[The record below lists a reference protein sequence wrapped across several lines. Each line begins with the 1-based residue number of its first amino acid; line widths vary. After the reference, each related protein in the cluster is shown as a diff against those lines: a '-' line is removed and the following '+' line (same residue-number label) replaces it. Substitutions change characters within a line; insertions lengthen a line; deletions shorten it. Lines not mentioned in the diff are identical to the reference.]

1 MGQVTEG
8 RSSPV
13 SPLRLL
19 RTKLFVP
26 HAHPELV
33 SRPRLLD
40 RLDGCLRCRL
50 ILVSAAAGFGK
61 TTLLSTWIAQ
71 RDVAA
76 AWVSLDDHDDDP
88 ARFWAYAIA
97 ALQTVWPGV
106 GAGAAEILQAPQ
118 PPAIEGVLTELLND
132 VAGQEGHAV
141 LVLDDYHVIQETAI
155 HQGVAFLVEH
165 SPPQLLLILASR
177 TDPPLP
183 LPLLRARRQLLEIK
197 AEDLRFT
204 RAEADTFFNMVMGL
218 ALASEDV
225 AALEMLTEGWAAG
238 LQLAALSIQEVA
250 DVGAL
255 VASFSG
261 SHRYVFDYLAQEV
274 IDRQRPELRC
284 FLMQTAVLNRL
295 NGDLCDAVT
304 GLEDGQR
311 VLEQLE
317 QANLFVVPLDR
328 ERRWYRYHH
337 LFSDFLRSLLEQCET
352 PEAVAALHLRAC
364 DWHAAHGDLPEA
376 IQHALDAKGFDRAA
390 ALITAAVTDMFQRS
404 ELLTLLRWLRT
415 LPEDLIA
422 QSLFLSI
429 AAAWANL
436 ATGDSDAVERH
447 LQRIERTLGVSPD
460 SASDNSDLPPEARRA
475 LAEICSLRGSLSFNR
490 MDLDAVRRYSRLVG
504 VYLADDPDQRIFNSR
519 LSLESVA
526 AFNLALA
533 YEYSGE
539 SGEAM
544 AAFEAAIELL
554 LQDQNHHLIPMSESH
569 LAQLQVKTGQLRAA
583 GTTYDA
589 ACQSVGDWPSR
600 SPLSGLA
607 FVGMGR
613 LLYEWNELDR
623 AHELLRQG
631 LELGKQ
637 WSHWEI
643 LFLGYASLIDVALA
657 GGDDATALAILDEW
671 QTEAKRIDMQLA
683 MPVFYAHRA
692 LIMMR
697 TGRLGEA
704 LEWASSFGIPGDGG
718 IPYAM
723 EDQALIL
730 ARICIAGGDLDRAD
744 GLLARLRAGA
754 EGGGRQGRLVQ
765 TGALESLLLDSQ
777 GDGPGA
783 LEALTQALTLAQP
796 EGYVRTFVDLGEPM
810 RRLLERVTSMPEY
823 TARLLTA
830 DAAPQRGPVQDSLIE
845 PLSDRELDVLALMAE
860 GLTNQ
865 EIADRLFISVNTVKT
880 HAKSLY
886 GKLSVRNRA
895 EATLRAR
902 ELNLI

>member
-1 MGQVTEG
+1 MGQVAES
-8 RSSPV
+8 RSSDV
-13 SPLRLL
+13 SPVRLL
-19 RTKLFVP
+19 RTKFFVP
-26 HAHPELV
+26 QAHPELV
-33 SRPRLLD
+33 PRLRLLD
-40 RLDGCLRCRL
+40 RLDGGLRCRL
-50 ILVSAAAGFGK
+50 ILISAAAGFGK

-141 LVLDDYHVIQETAI
+141 LVLDDYHAIQETAI

-165 SPPQLLLILASR
+165 APPQLLLILASR

-183 LPLLRARRQLLEIK
+183 LPLLRARRQLLEVK

-204 RAEADTFFNMVMGL
+204 DSEVDAFFNTVMGL

-225 AALEMLTEGWAAG
+225 AALETLTEGWAAG

-261 SHRYVFDYLAQEV
+261 SHRYVFDYLAHEV

-304 GLEDGQR
+304 GHKDGQR

-317 QANLFVVPLDR
+317 RANLFVVPLDR

-352 PEAVAALHLRAC
+352 PEAIAALHLRAC
-364 DWHAAHGDLPEA
+364 DWHAAQGDLPHA

-390 ALITAAVTDMFQRS
+390 GLITEAVHDMFLRS
-404 ELLTLLRWLRT
+404 ELFTLLRWLRA
-415 LPEDLIA
+415 LPEELLA
-422 QSLFLSI
+422 QHLLLSI

-436 ATGDSDAVERH
+436 ATANSDVAEKHV
-447 LQRIERTLGVSPD
+447 LRIERLIGASPD
-460 SASDNSDLPPEARRA
+460 SASESPDLSPEVRGA
-475 LAEICSLRGSLSFNR
+475 LAEVSSLRASLSFNR

-504 VYLADDPDQRIFNSR
+504 VYLADDLDQCILNTR
-519 LSLESVA
+519 LSIESVT
-526 AFNLALA
+526 AFSRALA

-539 SGEAM
+539 SAAAM
-544 AAFEAAIELL
+544 AVFEIAIELL
-554 LQDQNHHLIPMSESH
+554 RQDQNHHLLPMTESH
-569 LAQLQVKTGQLRAA
+569 LAQLQVKSGQLRAA
-583 GTTYDA
+583 GVTYDA
-589 ACQSVGDWPSR
+589 ACQPVGEWPSR

-623 AHELLRQG
+623 ARELLRQG

-657 GGDDATALAILDEW
+657 GGRDATALAILDEW
-671 QTEAKRIDMQLA
+671 QTEAKRIDMPLV
-683 MPVFYAHRA
+683 MPVFFAHRA
-692 LIMMR
+692 LILMR
-697 TGRLGEA
+697 TGHVGKA
-704 LEWASSFGIPGDGG
+704 LEWASGFGIPGDGG
-718 IPYAM
+718 IPSAM
-723 EDQALIL
+723 DDQALIL
-730 ARICIAGGDLDRAD
+730 ARICIAGKRLDRAA
-744 GLLARLRAGA
+744 GLLGRLRAGA
-754 EGGGRQGRLVQ
+754 EGGGRQGRLIQ
-765 TGALESLLLDSQ
+765 TGALESLLLDAQ
-777 GDGPGA
+777 GDSAGA
-783 LEALTQALTLAQP
+783 LEVLTWALTLAQP

-810 RRLLERVTSMPEY
+810 RRLLERVTSIPDY

-830 DAAPQRGPVQDSLIE
+830 DAAPQERPIQDGLIE

-865 EIADRLFISVNTVKT
+865 EIADRLFISINTVKT

-895 EATLRAR
+895 QATLRAR
-902 ELNLI
+902 ELSLI

>member
-1 MGQVTEG
+1 M
-8 RSSPV
+8 
-13 SPLRLL
+13 RLL

-26 HAHPELV
+26 QAHLELV
-33 SRPRLLD
+33 PRPRLLD
-40 RLDGCLRCRL
+40 RLDSCLRCRL

-71 RDVAA
+71 RDVVA

-88 ARFWAYAIA
+88 ARFWAYTIA
-97 ALQTVWPGV
+97 ALQTIWPGV
-106 GAGAAEILQAPQ
+106 GSGAAEILQAPQ

-132 VAGQEGHAV
+132 VARQEGHAV
-141 LVLDDYHVIQETAI
+141 LVLDDYHVIQEMAI
-155 HQGVAFLVEH
+155 HHGVAFLVEYA
-165 SPPQLLLILASR
+165 PPQLRLVLAGR

-204 RAEADTFFNMVMGL
+204 RAEAGIFFNAVMGL

-225 AALEMLTEGWAAG
+225 AALETLTEGWAAG

-250 DVGAL
+250 DVSAL

-261 SHRYVFDYLAQEV
+261 SHRYVFDYLAHEI
-274 IDRQRPELRC
+274 IDRQTPELRR
-284 FLMQTAVLNRL
+284 FLTETAVLNRL

-304 GLEDGQR
+304 GHEDGQR

-317 QANLFVVPLDR
+317 RANLLVVPLDR

-337 LFSDFLRSLLEQCET
+337 LFSDFLRSLLAQYET
-352 PEAVAALHLRAC
+352 PQAIAALHLRAC
-364 DWHAAHGDLPEA
+364 DWYAAQGDLPDA
-376 IQHALDAKGFDRAA
+376 IQHALGAKDFDRAA
-390 ALITAAVTDMFQRS
+390 ELITEAVVDMFLRS
-404 ELLTLLRWLRT
+404 ELLTLLRWLRA
-415 LPEDLIA
+415 LPEELLA
-422 QSLFLSI
+422 QNLLLSI

-436 ATGDSDAVERH
+436 ATANSDMAEMH
-447 LQRIERTLGVSPD
+447 LQRVERLIGASPD
-460 SASDNSDLPPEARRA
+460 SAPENSDLSPEVRGA
-475 LAEICSLRGSLSFNR
+475 LAEVSSLRASLSFNR

-504 VYLADDPDQRIFNSR
+504 VYLADDLDQCVLNTR
-519 LSLESVA
+519 LSLESIA

-554 LQDQNHHLIPMSESH
+554 RQDRNYHLIPMTESH
-569 LAQLQVKTGQLRAA
+569 LAQLQVKTRLLRAA
-583 GTTYDA
+583 AATYDA
-589 ACQSVGDWPSR
+589 ACQSVGEWPSR

-623 AHELLRQG
+623 ARELLRQG

-643 LFLGYASLIDVALA
+643 LFIGYASLIDVALA

-671 QTEAKRIDMQLA
+671 QTEAQRIDMQLV
-683 MPVFYAHRA
+683 MPVFHAHRA
-692 LIMMR
+692 LILMR

-730 ARICIAGGDLDRAD
+730 ARICIAGGDLDRAV

-754 EGGGRQGRLVQ
+754 EGGGRQGRLIQ
-765 TGALESLLLDSQ
+765 TGALESLLLDAQ
-777 GDGPGA
+777 GDSRGA
-783 LEALTQALTLAQP
+783 LEILTRALNLAQP

-810 RRLLERVTSMPEY
+810 RRLLERVTSMPDY

-830 DAAPQRGPVQDSLIE
+830 DAALQGRPIQDGLVE
-845 PLSDRELDVLALMAE
+845 LLSDRELDVLALMAE

-865 EIADRLFISVNTVKT
+865 EIADRLFISINTVKT

-886 GKLSVRNRA
+886 GKLSVRSRA
-895 EATLRAR
+895 QAALRAR

>member
-1 MGQVTEG
+1 MGQVTES
-8 RSSPV
+8 RSSAVAPM
-13 SPLRLL
+13 RLL

-26 HAHPELV
+26 QAHPELV
-33 SRPRLLD
+33 ARPRLLD

-50 ILVSAAAGFGK
+50 TLVSAAAGFGK

-71 RDVAA
+71 RDVVA

-88 ARFWAYAIA
+88 VRFWAYTIA
-97 ALQTVWPGV
+97 ALQTIWPGV
-106 GAGAAEILQAPQ
+106 GTGAAEILQAPQ

-132 VAGQEGHAV
+132 VACQEGRAV

-165 SPPQLLLILASR
+165 APPQLLLILASR

-183 LPLLRARRQLLEIK
+183 LPLLRARRQLLEVR

-204 RAEADTFFNMVMGL
+204 DSEADAFFNTVMGL

-225 AALEMLTEGWAAG
+225 AALETLTEGWAAG
-238 LQLAALSIQEVA
+238 LQLAALSIREVS

-261 SHRYVFDYLAQEV
+261 GHRYVFDYLAHEV

-284 FLMQTAVLNRL
+284 FLMQTAVLDRL
-295 NGDLCDAVT
+295 NGGLCDAVT

-337 LFSDFLRSLLEQCET
+337 LFSDFLRSLLERYET
-352 PEAVAALHLRAC
+352 PQAIAALHLRAC
-364 DWHAAHGDLPEA
+364 DWHAARGDLPDA
-376 IQHALDAKGFDRAA
+376 IQHALVAQDSDRAA
-390 ALITAAVTDMFQRS
+390 ALITEAVADMFLRS
-404 ELLTLLRWLRT
+404 ELLTLLRWLRA
-415 LPEDLIA
+415 LPEELLAQDL
-422 QSLFLSI
+422 LLSI
-429 AAAWANL
+429 AAAWAHL
-436 ATGDSDAVERH
+436 ATGNSDMAETHVQRVER
-447 LQRIERTLGVSPD
+447 LIGVSPD
-460 SASDNSDLPPEARRA
+460 SAWETPDLSPEVRSA
-475 LAEICSLRGSLSFNR
+475 LAEVSSLRASLSFNL
-490 MDLDAVRRYSRLVG
+490 MDLDAVRRYTRLVG
-504 VYLADDPDQRIFNSR
+504 VYLADDLDQCVLNTR
-519 LSLESVA
+519 LSIESVA

-544 AAFEAAIELL
+544 AAFEAAVELL
-554 LQDQNHHLIPMSESH
+554 RQDQNHHLISMTESH
-569 LAQLQVKTGQLRAA
+569 LAQLQVKSGQLRAA
-583 GTTYDA
+583 GATYDA
-589 ACQSVGDWPSR
+589 ACQSVGEWPSR

-623 AHELLRQG
+623 ARELLQQG
-631 LELGKQ
+631 LDLGKQ

-657 GGDDATALAILDEW
+657 RGDDATALAILDEW
-671 QTEAKRIDMQLA
+671 HSEAKRIEVQLA

-692 LIMMR
+692 LILMR

-704 LEWASSFGIPGDGG
+704 LEWASSFGIPGDGE

-730 ARICIAGGDLDRAD
+730 ARICVAGGDLDRAVR
-744 GLLARLRAGA
+744 LLMRLRAGA
-754 EGGGRQGRLVQ
+754 EGGGRQGRLIQ
-765 TGALESLLLDSQ
+765 TGALESLLLDAQ
-777 GDGPGA
+777 GDSPGA
-783 LEALTQALTLAQP
+783 LEVLTQALTLAQP
-796 EGYVRTFVDLGEPM
+796 EGYLRTFVDLGEPM
-810 RRLLERVTSMPEY
+810 QRLLERVTSLPDY

-830 DAAPQRGPVQDSLIE
+830 DAAPQERPVQDGLME
-845 PLSDRELDVLALMAE
+845 PLSERELDVLALMAE
-860 GLTNQ
+860 GMTNQ
-865 EIADRLFISVNTVKT
+865 QIADRLFISINTVKT

-895 EATLRAR
+895 QATLRAR
-902 ELNLI
+902 GLDLI